1 MGWQQLEF
9 VERCFSSSSQPWF
22 FGCSH
27 EQSDIGY
34 SHMMFW
40 KGGKEGR
47 DILSEATHFEQE
59 KSHVANSRA
68 FGVNH
73 GK

>member
-1 MGWQQLEF
+1 
-9 VERCFSSSSQPWF
+9 
-22 FGCSH
+22 
-27 EQSDIGY
+27 
-34 SHMMFW
+34 MMFW